1 MPAAPG
7 RPLTFSHIPTPMPIT
22 RRLTLLACAAAF
34 VTLAGC
40 AATSTNLAPVGAYR
54 DSIDLSGRL
63 SVNYQKDGRQE
74 SLTGNYDWI
83 QRPGR
88 VDVTL
93 ANPLGQTMAT
103 IEVTPQSATLTQAG
117 RAPVS
122 EADIDTLTQ
131 RTLGW
136 PLPVAGLRDWLQG
149 YAVDAQGQ
157 RFAASPARNEVVTK
171 DGWRLRFVEWQDPNA
186 TQPAP
191 RVIHAERA
199 AAGDIQELAIRIVIN
214 PAGQG

>member
-1 MPAAPG
+1 M
-7 RPLTFSHIPTPMPIT
+7 T
-22 RRLTLLACAAAF
+22 RRLILPALAFAF
-34 VTLAGC
+34 ALSGC
-40 AATSTNLAPVGAYR
+40 ATTPSNNVATVAAYS
-54 DSIDLSGRL
+54 DTIDLSGRL
-63 SVNYQKDGRQE
+63 SVNYQKDGQVA
-74 SLTGNYDWI
+74 SLTGNFDWT

-103 IEVTPQSATLTQAG
+103 IEVTPQMATLTQGG

-136 PLPVAGLRDWLQG
+136 PLPVSGLRDWLQG

-157 RFAASPARNEVVTK
+157 RFAASPARNEVTTK
-171 DGWRLRFVEWQDPNA
+171 DGWRLRFMEWHDPNA
-186 TQPAP
+186 AQPKP
-191 RVIHAERA
+191 RLIHATRA
-199 AAGDIQELAIRIVIN
+199 ASGDIQDLEIRIIVN
-214 PAGQG
+214 QA

>member
-1 MPAAPG
+1 MN
-7 RPLTFSHIPTPMPIT
+7 
-22 RRLTLLACAAAF
+22 RRLTLLALSVTLA
-34 VTLAGC
+34 TLAGC
-40 AATSTNLAPVGAYR
+40 ATTSTNVATVGAYR
-54 DSIDLSGRL
+54 DTVDLGGRL
-63 SVNYQKDGRQE
+63 SVNYQKDGKTE
-74 SLTGNYDWI
+74 SLTGNFDWA

-117 RAPVS
+117 RAPVT

-136 PLPVAGLRDWLQG
+136 PLPVSGLRDWLQG

-157 RFAASPARNEVVTK
+157 RFSASPAHNEVTTR

-186 TQPAP
+186 AQPAP
-191 RVIHAERA
+191 RVIHATRA
-199 AAGDIQELAIRIVIN
+199 AVGDIQDLSIRIVIN
-214 PAGQG
+214 PTA